1 MPAAA
6 SLLFVCFLRF
16 STGTD
21 IETAKNEDG
30 VRMDGRLH
38 GRDDQGH
45 GIFLLSAVWR
55 SHCSEPSG
63 TTEEILFPGM
73 PIQVEQHPPKTA
85 ELEDRAVKG
94 LPDVRQR
101 VFLPPPV
108 RSSKKVLQSSLCQ

>member
-38 GRDDQGH
+38 SRDDQGH
-45 GIFLLSAVWR
+45 GVFLLSAVWR
-55 SHCSEPSG
+55 SHRTEPSG
-63 TTEEILFPGM
+63 TAEKVLLSGM

-94 LPDVRQR
+94 LPGVRQG
-101 VFLPPPV
+101 VLLPPPV
-108 RSSKKVLQSSLCQ
+108 WTSKKILQSSLCQ

>member
-1 MPAAA
+1 
-6 SLLFVCFLRF
+6 
-16 STGTD
+16 
-21 IETAKNEDG
+21 
-30 VRMDGRLH
+30 MDGRLH

-101 VFLPPPV
+101 VFLPAPV
-108 RSSKKVLQSSLCQ
+108 RTSKKILQSSLCQ

>member
-1 MPAAA
+1 
-6 SLLFVCFLRF
+6 
-16 STGTD
+16 
-21 IETAKNEDG
+21 
-30 VRMDGRLH
+30 MDGRLH
-38 GRDDQGH
+38 GRDNQGY
-45 GIFLLSAVWR
+45 GVFLLSAVWR

-63 TTEEILFPGM
+63 TTEKILFPGM

-108 RSSKKVLQSSLCQ
+108 RTSKKILQSSLCQ

>member
-1 MPAAA
+1 
-6 SLLFVCFLRF
+6 
-16 STGTD
+16 
-21 IETAKNEDG
+21 
-30 VRMDGRLH
+30 MDERLH

-101 VFLPPPV
+101 VLLPPPV

>member
-1 MPAAA
+1 M
-6 SLLFVCFLRF
+6 
-16 STGTD
+16 
-21 IETAKNEDG
+21 ETAKNEDG

-45 GIFLLSAVWR
+45 GVFLLPAVWCCHR
-55 SHCSEPSG
+55 SEPSG
-63 TTEEILFPGM
+63 TTEKILLSGM

-101 VFLPPPV
+101 VFLV
-108 RSSKKVLQSSLCQ
+108 KHLVLEKSMANTLKDTRMNNS

>member
-1 MPAAA
+1 
-6 SLLFVCFLRF
+6 
-16 STGTD
+16 
-21 IETAKNEDG
+21 
-30 VRMDGRLH
+30 MDGRLH

-94 LPDVRQR
+94 LLDVRQR
-101 VFLPPPV
+101 VFLPAPV
-108 RSSKKVLQSSLCQ
+108 RTSEKILQSSLCQ

>member
-1 MPAAA
+1 
-6 SLLFVCFLRF
+6 
-16 STGTD
+16 
-21 IETAKNEDG
+21 
-30 VRMDGRLH
+30 MDGRLH
-38 GRDDQGH
+38 SRDDQGH

-55 SHCSEPSG
+55 SHRSESSG
-63 TTEEILFPGM
+63 TTEKILFPGM

-108 RSSKKVLQSSLCQ
+108 WTSKKILQSSLCQ

>member
-1 MPAAA
+1 
-6 SLLFVCFLRF
+6 
-16 STGTD
+16 
-21 IETAKNEDG
+21 
-30 VRMDGRLH
+30 MDGRLH

-108 RSSKKVLQSSLCQ
+108 RSSKKILQSSLCQ

>member
-1 MPAAA
+1 M
-6 SLLFVCFLRF
+6 
-16 STGTD
+16 
-21 IETAKNEDG
+21 ETAKNEDG

-45 GIFLLSAVWR
+45 GVFLLPAVWCCHR
-55 SHCSEPSG
+55 SEPSG
-63 TTEEILFPGM
+63 TTEKVLFPGM
-73 PIQVEQHPPKTA
+73 PLQVEQHPPKTA

>member
-1 MPAAA
+1 
-6 SLLFVCFLRF
+6 
-16 STGTD
+16 
-21 IETAKNEDG
+21 
-30 VRMDGRLH
+30 MDGRLH
-38 GRDDQGH
+38 SRDDQGH

-55 SHCSEPSG
+55 SHRSESSG
-63 TTEEILFPGM
+63 TTEKILFPGM

-108 RSSKKVLQSSLCQ
+108 RSSKKVL

>member
-1 MPAAA
+1 M
-6 SLLFVCFLRF
+6 
-16 STGTD
+16 
-21 IETAKNEDG
+21 ETAKNEDG
-30 VRMDGRLH
+30 VKMDGRLQ

-45 GIFLLSAVWR
+45 GVFLLPAVWCCHR
-55 SHCSEPSG
+55 SEPSG
-63 TTEEILFPGM
+63 TTEKVLLSGM